1 MVSIKKD
8 RPEVAASRRSV
19 QGLAPENNSKIIIS
33 HLPGNASPQKGRE
46 EVSLP

>member
-1 MVSIKKD
+1 MENTKKD

-19 QGLAPENNSKIIIS
+19 QGLAPENNSKIIIPQI
-33 HLPGNASPQKGRE
+33 PGNASPQTGRE